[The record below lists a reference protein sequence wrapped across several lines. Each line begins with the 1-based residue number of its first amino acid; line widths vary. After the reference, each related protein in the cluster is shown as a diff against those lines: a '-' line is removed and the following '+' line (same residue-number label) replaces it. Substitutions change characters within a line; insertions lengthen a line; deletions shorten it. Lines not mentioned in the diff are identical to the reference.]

1 MKRPAR
7 GNHAAGHKAEKGL
20 DMAQPQIDILTTE
33 GEAPLDSKRG
43 YELFKQQCAKLNQAQ
58 SAHELKIANRFNAL
72 NETEQQIWLKAA
84 GCPLLTD
91 SLAMGGER
99 VTLWRQLSRQQRTR
113 MMKTHRSMRVI
124 ARGDV

>member
-1 MKRPAR
+1 
-7 GNHAAGHKAEKGL
+7 
-20 DMAQPQIDILTTE
+20 MAQPQIDILTTE
-33 GEAPLDSKRG
+33 GEAPLDSTRG

-72 NETEQQIWLKAA
+72 KEAEQQIWLKAA

-113 MMKTHRSMRVI
+113 MMKTHRSIRVI